1 MLMDVEDGGEGAV
14 PTPLMLRR
22 SWHNGFFQPP
32 GNYANLNRAISR
44 EPSEYDPFDQPV
56 NQASDQR
63 PPGRIQGSLNRL
75 PTNGTIAGVFEST
88 TMGGSNDG
96 AYGAY
101 VAQRAHEEQ
110 QQQQQQQQQFA
121 ARYEAERSIRTLAL
135 AAALAAASS
144 YFRIPPEHMHDL
156 QRTRAFVDAT
166 GKAGLAS
173 HLAQE
178 EANRAEAIYS
188 KAFGEALFY
197 ATTPPRHH
205 RQGPRQG
212 GQLGC
217 KDARED
223 TGSGV
228 YHPHLNVSHYV
239 NPKGMGT
246 TNTISRAELA
256 AIAAAVIHA
265 YSHIA
270 TDSLTP
276 LHQIKKRLSHPIL
289 HRHHI
294 QGDVLQ
300 SIAEAVCQSPSPIH
314 FFKDKSHAGI
324 IGNEYADALAK
335 KSATTFHDI
344 ADTFIRTAG
353 PQENPFHSIH
363 WLAKEDTENQTQI
376 HNHNHTANMAHPPP
390 PKLWYLPNHRDAL

>member
-173 HLAQE
+173 HLAQV
-178 EANRAEAIYS
+178 EANRAEAIHS

-205 RQGPRQG
+205 RQGPCQG

-256 AIAAAVIHA
+256 AIAAAVIHV

-300 SIAEAVCQSPSPIH
+300 SIAVTI
-314 FFKDKSHAGI
+314 
-324 IGNEYADALAK
+324 
-335 KSATTFHDI
+335 T
-344 ADTFIRTAG
+344 
-353 PQENPFHSIH
+353 
-363 WLAKEDTENQTQI
+363 
-376 HNHNHTANMAHPPP
+376 HP
-390 PKLWYLPNHRDAL
+390 LF